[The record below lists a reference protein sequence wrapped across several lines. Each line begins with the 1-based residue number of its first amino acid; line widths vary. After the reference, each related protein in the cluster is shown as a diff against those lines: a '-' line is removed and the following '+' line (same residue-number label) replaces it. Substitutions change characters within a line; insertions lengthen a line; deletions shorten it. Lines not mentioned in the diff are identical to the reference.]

1 MTIVLEGLEDS
12 FDNDRAEEM
21 LNLSIGR
28 ILHSSEIVRKS
39 MYDFDLETPEGIEK
53 LMALLPIMDPEILKD
68 IMTEIW
74 PGYPTDIDA
83 RRHRLEIKGFLKDY
97 LESYD
102 QEDAGDEQAAG
113 DGNEEPGDGT
123 DGAQGGQEGSQA
135 GAPPEAQPSAG
146 GGVALGNGP
155 TGAPQGS
162 PAPAKP
168 GTEKQT
174 PVANT
179 PGA

>member
-28 ILHSSEIVRKS
+28 ITHTSDLVRKS
-39 MYDFDLETPEGIEK
+39 LYDFDLETPEGIEK
-53 LMALLPIMDPEILKD
+53 LNALLPIMDPEILKD

-102 QEDAGDEQAAG
+102 QEDATGELEASG
-113 DGNEEPGDGT
+113 DGNVEPG
-123 DGAQGGQEGSQA
+123 A
-135 GAPPEAQPSAG
+135 GEG
-146 GGVALGNGP
+146 GGEA
-155 TGAPQGS
+155 QGS
-162 PAPAKP
+162 PAGSAPEGEPAQGGNLSMGASSDGSAKRPQVPAKP

-174 PVANT
+174 PVAKT
-179 PGA
+179 AGA

>member
-12 FDNDRAEEM
+12 FDNERAEEM
-21 LNLSIGR
+21 LNLSIGK
-28 ILHSSEIVRKS
+28 ITHTSELVRKS

-68 IMTEIW
+68 IMTELW
-74 PGYPTDIDA
+74 PGYPTDVDA

-102 QEDAGDEQAAG
+102 QEDAKTEQSTGDEASV
-113 DGNEEPGDGT
+113 EEPENTVASAPGGD
-123 DGAQGGQEGSQA
+123 AASAGGQGSA
-135 GAPPEAQPSAG
+135 GAPAAPPAQS
-146 GGVALGNGP
+146 GP
-155 TGAPQGS
+155 A
-162 PAPAKP
+162 
-168 GTEKQT
+168 EQT
-174 PVANT
+174 PVAGA

>member
-12 FDNDRAEEM
+12 FDNERAEEM
-21 LNLSIGR
+21 LSLSIGR
-28 ILHSSEIVRKS
+28 ITHTSEIMRKS

-68 IMTEIW
+68 IMTELW

-102 QEDAGDEQAAG
+102 QEDAGDELEADSEAG
-113 DGNEEPGDGT
+113 EAGEGSV
-123 DGAQGGQEGSQA
+123 GAQAGGEGSA
-135 GAPPEAQPSAG
+135 EGSPPEAQPVPGAAGAMGDGADSTAG
-146 GGVALGNGP
+146 GLQAS
-155 TGAPQGS
+155 QGS
-162 PAPAKP
+162 
-168 GTEKQT
+168 GTKEQT
-174 PVANT
+174 PVANA

>member
-1 MTIVLEGLEDS
+1 MTIILEGLEDS

-21 LNLSIGR
+21 LNLSVGKIT
-28 ILHSSEIVRKS
+28 HTSEIVRKS

-68 IMTEIW
+68 IMTELW

-102 QEDAGDEQAAG
+102 QEDATGELEAT
-113 DGNEEPGDGT
+113 EPGAGE
-123 DGAQGGQEGSQA
+123 GGGEAQGSPAGAAPEGEPAQGGNLSMGASSDGSAQE
-135 GAPPEAQPSAG
+135 
-146 GGVALGNGP
+146 
-155 TGAPQGS
+155 PQ
-162 PAPAKP
+162 APAKP
-168 GTEKQT
+168 GAEKQT
-174 PVANT
+174 PVAKT
-179 PGA
+179 AGA